1 MAALAAL
8 LGAVAALAAGSTGRP
23 GADPLL
29 APRVDAA
36 RLGVRMSLDAGA
48 PALALGDGA
57 GAPERAGAPC
67 LPELCPPRVEVPG
80 LSAPAVRPSRTE
92 LFAALLDRAGVEPF
106 ATIAW
111 LFVATG
117 LRIDWSPPLASAGD
131 PAAARG
137 GWGSVSVRLRLRVDA
152 TNRPALPARHDRRP
166 HRTWA
171 ALEVRGG

>member
-1 MAALAAL
+1 MGALAAL
-8 LGAVAALAAGSTGRP
+8 LGAVAAMAMGSSGRP

-29 APRVDAA
+29 APRADPA
-36 RLGVRMSLDAGA
+36 RLGVRMSFDAGA
-48 PALALGDGA
+48 PAVAFADEGGS
-57 GAPERAGAPC
+57 PERASAPC
-67 LPELCPPRVEVPG
+67 LPELCPPQVEIPG
-80 LSAPAVRPSRTE
+80 LSVPAVRPSRTE

-117 LRIDWSPPLASAGD
+117 VRIDWSPPLAGAGD
-131 PAAARG
+131 SAAARG

-152 TNRPALPARHDRRP
+152 LNRPALPPRHDRRP

-171 ALEVRGG
+171 ALYPRGG